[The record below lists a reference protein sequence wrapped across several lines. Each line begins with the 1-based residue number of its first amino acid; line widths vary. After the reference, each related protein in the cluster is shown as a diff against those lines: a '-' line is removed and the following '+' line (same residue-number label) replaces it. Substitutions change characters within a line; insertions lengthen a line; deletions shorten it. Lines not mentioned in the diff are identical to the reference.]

1 MYLKLIYFSFISI
14 NFLFHIFQCS
24 NIPGVV
30 ILDILIFVFKYDWSR
45 CAQFSFFSRHLI
57 FSYNSSTTAEK
68 SHFLIDHGTVNW
80 RYIFQCDC
88 CKLENDD
95 DIPRTLPDLS
105 IIYKLHLESRKLI
118 NMYDWLQVTIR
129 PVLMFT
135 G

>member
-1 MYLKLIYFSFISI
+1 MSHLSAIVKKFGRPRS
-14 NFLFHIFQCS
+14 LFDK
-24 NIPGVV
+24 PRG
-30 ILDILIFVFKYDWSR
+30 
-45 CAQFSFFSRHLI
+45 A
-57 FSYNSSTTAEK
+57 
-68 SHFLIDHGTVNW
+68 VNW
-80 RYIFQCDC
+80 RCIFQCDC

-95 DIPRTLPDLS
+95 DIPHTLPDLS